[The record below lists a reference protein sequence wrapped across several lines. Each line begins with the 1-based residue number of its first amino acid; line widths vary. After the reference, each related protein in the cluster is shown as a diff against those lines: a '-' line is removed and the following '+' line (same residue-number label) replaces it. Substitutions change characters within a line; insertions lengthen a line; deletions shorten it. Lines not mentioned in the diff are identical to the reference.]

1 MRDDYLSRT
10 KFGEAMD
17 LVECTRL
24 VNGRFVKS
32 KAKVVIE
39 KEVSIFIN
47 EKHFVTASLAPV
59 MEREFVIGYLFGQ
72 GFIANI
78 EEIESIKIE
87 GNTAKVKVTDIQKIS
102 QRTKKTT
109 YRIVSG
115 GGKSAFFDEV
125 GLSKIYSEIKIDKN
139 DVFKAMNTV
148 FEKAEIYK
156 ETGGVHVT
164 GLFTPEAIPICI
176 VEDIGRHNTLDKVI
190 GYAVINKID
199 CRNTFLASTG
209 RMASEMVEK
218 ICRANIPVVAT
229 KTAVTKLGL
238 EIGEKCGLTII
249 GFVRDIGTKM
259 STDMEVRIVRERE
272 MKIYTNAERIRLY
285 TIKCEKG

>member
-1 MRDDYLSRT
+1 MRNDYLSRT
-10 KFGEAMD
+10 KSGETVD
-17 LVECTRL
+17 LVECKRL
-24 VNGRFVKS
+24 INKRFANS

-39 KEVSIFIN
+39 KELSILIN
-47 EKHFVTASLAPV
+47 EEHLVTASMTPV

-87 GNTAKVKVTDIQKIS
+87 GNTAKVKVKDIQKIS

-125 GLSKIYSEIKIDKN
+125 GLPKIYSEMKIDKN

-190 GYAVINKID
+190 GYALIHKID

-272 MKIYTNAERIRLY
+272 MKIYTNAERILQY
-285 TIKCEKG
+285 